1 MSEWALSLWEF
12 IFFKRQVG
20 FSVSYSYNEPRC
32 NCRTRR
38 CLFMCHQLAFVFVS
52 KVSMLRLWNTR
63 ISHLQYGMWAAKTRF
78 GLCGDTT
85 SQTHR
90 WRFWLNTH
98 IDLCSSGPA
107 IQWVD
112 DKLSCRKMTSSWWE
126 EFCYSGNLLA
136 GLSNIIPSKWNNLFW
151 LSTVSC
157 RRDKQNLQSWLTELQ
172 HFHRAIHFNQ
182 PVGQYFPFG
191 FFYDGSQKQKSN

>member
-1 MSEWALSLWEF
+1 
-12 IFFKRQVG
+12 
-20 FSVSYSYNEPRC
+20 
-32 NCRTRR
+32 
-38 CLFMCHQLAFVFVS
+38 MCHQLAFVFLS

-112 DKLSCRKMTSSWWE
+112 DKLSCRKMTLSWLE

-151 LSTVSC
+151 LSTVSWW
-157 RRDKQNLQSWLTELQ
+157 RGKQNMQSWLTELQ
-172 HFHRAIHFNQ
+172 HFHRAIHFN
-182 PVGQYFPFG
+182 
-191 FFYDGSQKQKSN
+191 

>member
-1 MSEWALSLWEF
+1 MNEWALSLWEF
-12 IFFKRQVG
+12 IFFKWQVG
-20 FSVSYSYNEPRC
+20 FSGSYSYNEPRC

-38 CLFMCHQLAFVFVS
+38 CLFMCHKLVFVFVS

-98 IDLCSSGPA
+98 IDLCSSGLA

-112 DKLSCRKMTSSWWE
+112 DKLSCRKMNLSWFE
-126 EFCYSGNLLA
+126 EFCYGGNLLA

-151 LSTVSC
+151 LSTVSWW
-157 RRDKQNLQSWLTELQ
+157 RGKQN
-172 HFHRAIHFNQ
+172 I
-182 PVGQYFPFG
+182 
-191 FFYDGSQKQKSN
+191 

>member
-1 MSEWALSLWEF
+1 
-12 IFFKRQVG
+12 
-20 FSVSYSYNEPRC
+20 
-32 NCRTRR
+32 
-38 CLFMCHQLAFVFVS
+38 MCHKLVFVFVS

-90 WRFWLNTH
+90 WRFWLNTR

-126 EFCYSGNLLA
+126 EFCYCGNLLA
-136 GLSNIIPSKWNNLFW
+136 GLCNIIPSKWNNLFW
-151 LSTVSC
+151 LSTVSWW
-157 RRDKQNLQSWLTELQ
+157 RGKQNLQSWLTFSISTEQSTSINMLDDI
-172 HFHRAIHFNQ
+172 FLLAFLWWFTKAEIKLLWNTCYPRKTASKGINNDILVLFVFNL
-182 PVGQYFPFG
+182 PGTDICCGQ
-191 FFYDGSQKQKSN
+191 

>member
-1 MSEWALSLWEF
+1 
-12 IFFKRQVG
+12 
-20 FSVSYSYNEPRC
+20 
-32 NCRTRR
+32 
-38 CLFMCHQLAFVFVS
+38 MCHKLVFVFVS

-78 GLCGDTT
+78 GLCGDIT

-98 IDLCSSGPA
+98 IDFCSSSPA

-112 DKLSCRKMTSSWWE
+112 DKLLCRKMTSNWWE
-126 EFCYSGNLLA
+126 EFCYHGNLLA

-157 RRDKQNLQSWLTELQ
+157 WRDKQNLQSWLTELQ

-182 PVGQYFPFG
+182 PVGRYFPFG
-191 FFYDGSQKQKSN
+191 FFLGWFTKVEIKLVWNTCYPRKTASKGINNDILVLFVFNLPGTDICCGQ